1 MNTAFLLSVIAFLAV
16 DNMHSQEKDVEFNRL
31 HTRKLTLKGQSVPE
45 IYNVSFATT
54 DESINTEYTKLK
66 SELETLIADSIS
78 KKNDYEKVLA
88 RYNDITIIKDK
99 TLEFNSS
106 TNAFGNKVTLLKEA
120 QILASKH
127 NITELFYSDND
138 INKEMKAGF
147 LLLSLNPEDLKT
159 HLNKVLL
166 RLDKIK
172 VPKIPEYIAI
182 ADLRNKISHTKN
194 ANVCMLQNDIVPAE
208 DLTGDFMVVNSYYV
222 VSMPTK
228 GFIKNQL
235 VSKTSILN
243 SGITKE
249 KLYSYQEKML
259 IKNKQTKEM
268 YLVDTSFIN
277 TFSVKS

>member
-1 MNTAFLLSVIAFLAV
+1 
-16 DNMHSQEKDVEFNRL
+16 
-31 HTRKLTLKGQSVPE
+31 
-45 IYNVSFATT
+45 TT

-78 KKNDYEKVLA
+78 KKNNYEKALA

-99 TLEFNSS
+99 VIEFNSS

-138 INKEMKAGF
+138 INKEMKVGF

-208 DLTGDFMVVNSYYV
+208 DLTGDSMVVNRYYV
-222 VSMPTK
+222 VSTI
-228 GFIKNQL
+228 GRA
-235 VSKTSILN
+235 SCRER
-243 SGITKE
+243 G
-249 KLYSYQEKML
+249 
-259 IKNKQTKEM
+259 
-268 YLVDTSFIN
+268 
-277 TFSVKS
+277 

>member
-159 HLNKVLL
+159 HLNKDLL

-194 ANVCMLQNDIVPAE
+194 ANVCMLQNDIVLAE
-208 DLTGDFMVVNSYYV
+208 DLTGDVMVVNSYYV
-222 VSMPTK
+222 VSMTTK

-235 VSKTSILN
+235 VSNTSILN

-268 YLVDTSFIN
+268 YIVDTSFIN